1 VTRTSTKT
9 GTNEKHT
16 KETAKQAKPDLAKLQ
31 REIKELK
38 QKLENSEW
46 RRKELESYL
55 KTLINASNAESL
67 ERASLFKR
75 PTGDCKKQALETCGL
90 DT

>member
-1 VTRTSTKT
+1 MGSDDAPM
-9 GTNEKHT
+9 
-16 KETAKQAKPDLAKLQ
+16 KETAQQAKHDFAKLQ
-31 REIKELK
+31 QEIKELK

-55 KTLINASNAESL
+55 KMLIKASNAESL
-67 ERASLFKR
+67 ERAGLFKR

>member
-1 VTRTSTKT
+1 V
-9 GTNEKHT
+9 HT
-16 KETAKQAKPDLAKLQ
+16 KETARQVKPDPAELQ

-55 KTLINASNAESL
+55 KMLINASNAESL
-67 ERASLFKR
+67 ERAGLFKR

-90 DT
+90 NT